1 MFLHAHRIAL
11 PAVVLAAV
19 ISGCSLLNVGT
30 PTAAEGECFNTD
42 SDGSE
47 VAGINVRPCD
57 ESHVYEAYA
66 VFDYPTE
73 NGDTYPGDSEMQSYA
88 DEHCNTQFTAYVG
101 IDYDSSIWYSTSITP
116 SEDTWGAGDREI
128 ICALHTED
136 ESEVTGSA
144 RGANE

>member
-1 MFLHAHRIAL
+1 MRVHRIAL
-11 PAVVLAAV
+11 PAAVLVAALA
-19 ISGCSLLNVGT
+19 GCSLLNLGT

-42 SDGSE
+42 GDGGE

-57 ESHVYEAYA
+57 EAHVYEAYA
-66 VFDYPTE
+66 VFDYPSE
-73 NGDTYPGDSEMQSYA
+73 DGDEYPGDAVIQSYA
-88 DEHCNTQFTAYVG
+88 DENCDTQFTEYVG

-128 ICALHTED
+128 ICALHTQD

-144 RGANE
+144 QGANE